1 MAQKDRILFF
11 KYRYAGFLFFFLD
24 DGKINV
30 CVLDKSSSLQDL
42 AFCFGDVSAI
52 IQITVYFLF
61 FFNSNGTIYLG
72 FEISKTAPF
81 SIKYTGSVALFLTLR
96 AGVSISDELGSFHWR
111 PTVVFEDYKKKPH
124 NAEFYT
130 VQSHRL
136 L

>member
-1 MAQKDRILFF
+1 M
-11 KYRYAGFLFFFLD
+11 
-24 DGKINV
+24 
-30 CVLDKSSSLQDL
+30 QDL

-111 PTVVFEDYKKKPH
+111 PTVVFEDYKKNPH

>member
-1 MAQKDRILFF
+1 M
-11 KYRYAGFLFFFLD
+11 
-24 DGKINV
+24 
-30 CVLDKSSSLQDL
+30 DKSSSLQDL

-52 IQITVYFLF
+52 IQITVYLFIF

-111 PTVVFEDYKKKPH
+111 PTVVFEDYKKKTH

>member
-1 MAQKDRILFF
+1 MLVF
-11 KYRYAGFLFFFLD
+11 FFFLD

-42 AFCFGDVSAI
+42 TFCFGDVSAI